1 MSKLYNGGA
10 SFGFSLNY
18 NTAVPVDTR
27 LVVATLAD
35 LKNPETWVSGVYD
48 RENDSNNVYVVYPGL
63 TVTVTS
69 EKTVYVFI
77 GEEVNGTTLSS
88 DASWS
93 KLSTA
98 ESTGDTQ
105 DAVDKIEESVGLA
118 ADGSHVQTSGNY
130 TSDATTVVGEI
141 AALDSALK
149 STNDKIGES
158 GDTKEQDTVYGSIAK
173 VQDDLNKEKSKI
185 AGSATIKEVENT
197 YETALEFKYV
207 PVSGPD
213 DDVKA
218 PAHLALCDK
227 NGKELSTVDIDL
239 IVGNGT
245 LKESVYNTET
255 GILTLVWNKSDG
267 TTAETPIDLSSM
279 LDINDVLIDSESLK
293 YMSVDLSGGENSQ
306 AVFKALIKKVSEATA
321 ESTGLAD
328 AADVKNFVEAS
339 IQSLDKVSTTATGQ
353 NIHVTYSEEDGIVS
367 IDSISEDYSTV
378 TRVAHSE
385 SENAS
390 ITVSEGSKLATGSDI
405 EKVAAYTDDKVSE
418 EASRVD
424 SKIANLRGSATGS
437 DGDEANGP
445 KITVKVDSQA
455 GEVSGVTVTTTDI
468 ASKAAADALDE
479 YIKGEKVVSGEGK
492 VSGGIEKR
500 VVALEEKNASEDFE
514 SSIDKKDSSE
524 YVNVKVSQGK
534 DGKLDP
540 ENSSVSVVY
549 ASYNPTGEVVT
560 DGVAKG
566 SLVKEIAEDLVNKAV
581 DNLDIDAALEA
592 SDVSGKVSVSINQ
605 ENGKI
610 KDLTVSSDDIASA
623 ALLGEKTDDHTK
635 DTAFGKIALE
645 AKTRREAIEAL
656 DSEKETTGTNVT
668 VGVKEVDGVITEV
681 TVSEEYST
689 VTRTAKGESVDPSL
703 VVTNGEKIATGS
715 DIDKVARYSEDIVS
729 KAVEGLDSE
738 KTSADGVNVTVKVS
752 EVDGKIDGVS
762 VTENYATVTRTPKS
776 EDVTEAIT
784 VEDKSGLATGEDLEK
799 VINYTLD
806 VTDTAKE
813 VLKSYVDTKTSDL
826 EVTADGDTY
835 VSATQSSS
843 DNKKIEVRSNVVL
856 LENATESVTGLA
868 DALNVKTSI
877 ATAKKELE
885 DQIEWVEID

>member
-48 RENDSNNVYVVYPGL
+48 GENDSNNVYVVYPGL

-173 VQDDLNKEKSKI
+173 VQDDLNTEKSKI

-245 LKESVYNTET
+245 LKESTYDTET

-353 NIHVTYSEEDGIVS
+353 NIHVTYSEEGGIVS

-385 SENAS
+385 DENAS

-437 DGDEANGP
+437 DGDETSGP

-468 ASKAAADALDE
+468 ASKATADALDE

-592 SDVSGKVSVSINQ
+592 SDVSGKISVSINQ

-645 AKTRREAIEAL
+645 EKTRKEAIEAL
-656 DSEKETTGTNVT
+656 DSEKEATGTNVT
-668 VGVKEVDGVITEV
+668 VGVKEVDGIITEV

-689 VTRTAKGESVDPSL
+689 VTRTAWGESVDPSL

-738 KTSADGVNVTVKVS
+738 KTSTDGVNVTVKVS

-813 VLKSYVDTKTSDL
+813 VLKSYVDTKASDL

-856 LENATESVTGLA
+856 LENAVEGTTGLA
-868 DALNVKTSI
+868 DSLDVKTSI

>member
-48 RENDSNNVYVVYPGL
+48 GKNDSNNVYVVYPGL

-105 DAVDKIEESVGLA
+105 DAVDKTEESVGLA

-173 VQDDLNKEKSKI
+173 VQDDLNTEKSKI

-213 DDVKA
+213 ADVKT

-267 TTAETPIDLSSM
+267 TTTETPIDLSSM

-293 YMSVDLSGGENSQ
+293 YMSVNLAGGENSQ

-689 VTRTAKGESVDPSL
+689 VTRTAKSESVDPSL

-776 EDVTEAIT
+776 ENVTEAIT

-843 DNKKIEVRSNVVL
+843 NNKKIEVRSNVVL

-885 DQIEWVEID
+885 DQIEWVEIN